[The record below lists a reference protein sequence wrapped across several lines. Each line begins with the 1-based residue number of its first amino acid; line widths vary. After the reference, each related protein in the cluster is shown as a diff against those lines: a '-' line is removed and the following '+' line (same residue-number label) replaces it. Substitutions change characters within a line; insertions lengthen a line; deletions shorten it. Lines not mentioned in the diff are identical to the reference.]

1 MQKIILKT
9 IIDNYTKEKEEI
21 IKNVLLNEYN
31 IKKYKV
37 KYTKNGKPYIVGNK
51 VYFSISNDKDLLLI
65 VFDNK
70 PVGADIQFY
79 RKVNNEINKL
89 LMINET
95 DNNKIID
102 IFSKKEAII
111 KLLDEKLSNI
121 NNIKINEYDVKTIH
135 ENDYVIAIAHY
146 K

>member
-1 MQKIILKT
+1 M
-9 IIDNYTKEKEEI
+9 
-21 IKNVLLNEYN
+21 
-31 IKKYKV
+31 
-37 KYTKNGKPYIVGNK
+37 
-51 VYFSISNDKDLLLI
+51 I